1 MSLWRREARVLTRL
15 ATPVALTQVSSM
27 LLWTV
32 DFVMVGRLGVQAINA
47 VSLGRLWVMG
57 TAMIA
62 VGLLWGIDPIA
73 TQAHGARDRERL
85 GDVLL
90 HGSALA
96 LLASI
101 PVGLAWWATE
111 PVLLAFGQDPATV
124 AVAARYV
131 QVQIPALPAFLLFML
146 LRQYLQARGIVRP
159 AMWIAFGS
167 IALNAAGNAVLIYG
181 LFGAPRMGAVGTGV
195 ATALT
200 QVAMLGA
207 LVLAIRRH
215 RLQRGART
223 VLDPR
228 RVRPR
233 RLAEIAFLGAPV
245 ALQVALEYW
254 AFAISSLWA
263 GRLGATQLAAH
274 SIALNLAS
282 VAFMV
287 PLGISSAATT
297 RVGHRIGAGDRN
309 GATRAAWVAFAL
321 GGGTMLGFAL
331 VFVVGRFVVP
341 PLFTPDAAVIAATA
355 GLLPIV
361 AAFELFDGLQVV
373 GCGIL
378 RGMGAMRT
386 AAVANLVGY
395 YALGL
400 PLGWALGRPERL
412 GLAGIWWGLALGLF
426 VVAVALVLAIAWR
439 GPRHAVALVSRERR
453 GDRSGMLPEEERLG

>member
-1 MSLWRREARVLTRL
+1 MTPARREARVLTRL
-15 ATPVALTQVSSM
+15 ATPVALTQVSAM

-32 DFVMVGRLGVQAINA
+32 DFVMVGRIGVEAINA

-57 TAMIA
+57 TSMIA
-62 VGLLWGIDPIA
+62 IGLLWGIDPIA

-90 HGSALA
+90 HGSTLALVATVPLALA
-96 LLASI
+96 WL
-101 PVGLAWWATE
+101 ATE

-131 QVQIPALPAFLLFML
+131 AVQIPALPCLLLFMM

-159 AMWIAFGS
+159 AMSIGFGS
-167 IALNAAGNAVLIYG
+167 IVFNAAANAVLIFG
-181 LFGAPRMGAVGTGV
+181 LFGAPRLGAVGAGV

-200 QVAMLGA
+200 EAAMLIA
-207 LVLAIRRH
+207 LVVAVRRH

-228 RVRPR
+228 RVSLR
-233 RLAEIAFLGAPV
+233 RLAEIAAFGAPV

-263 GRLGATQLAAH
+263 GHLGPTALAAH
-274 SIALNLAS
+274 SIVLNLAS
-282 VAFMV
+282 IAFMV
-287 PLGISSAATT
+287 PLGVSSAATT
-297 RVGHRIGAGDRN
+297 RVGNRIGAGDPA
-309 GATRAAWVAFAL
+309 GARRAAWVALAL

-331 VFVVGRFVVP
+331 LFVVARGVIP
-341 PLFTPDAAVIAATA
+341 PLFTVDAAVIAATA
-355 GLLPIV
+355 ATLPVV

-373 GCGIL
+373 GGGIL
-378 RGMGAMRT
+378 RGMGRVRP
-386 AAVANLVGY
+386 AAIANLVGY

-400 PLGWALGRPERL
+400 PLGWLLGRPDRL

-426 VVAVALVLAIAWR
+426 VVAVTLVLWIRWR
-439 GPRHAVALVSRERR
+439 GPETVPALVSRPRR
-453 GDRSGMLPEEERLG
+453 ATELA